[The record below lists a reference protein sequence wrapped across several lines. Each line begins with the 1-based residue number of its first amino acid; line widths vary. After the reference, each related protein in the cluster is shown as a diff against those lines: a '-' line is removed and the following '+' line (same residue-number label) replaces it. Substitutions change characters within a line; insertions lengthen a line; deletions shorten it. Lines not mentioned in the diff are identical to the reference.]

1 MTEKLE
7 IYKCNVCGNIT
18 EVLVP
23 ESGTLVCCGEDMELL
38 KPMNHESEKTIAEKH
53 TPEIEHTD
61 NGTIIRMPNHPM
73 EEKHYIVFLRAE
85 DSENNNVYTKFF
97 YPNDKVEMVLEG
109 VFNIKNAVS
118 YCNVHGL
125 YEGEINE

>member
-1 MTEKLE
+1 MTKKLE
-7 IYKCNVCGNIT
+7 IYKCNICGNIT

-38 KPMNHESEKTIAEKH
+38 KPLNQESEKTIAEKH
-53 TPEIEHTD
+53 TPEIEHTY
-61 NGTIIRMPNHPM
+61 NGTIILMSNHPM

-97 YPNDKVEMVLEG
+97 YPNDKVEMVLDG
-109 VFNIKNAVS
+109 VYNIKKAVS

-125 YEGEINE
+125 YKGEIND

>member
-1 MTEKLE
+1 MTKKLE
-7 IYKCNVCGNIT
+7 IYKCNICGNIT

-38 KPMNHESEKTIAEKH
+38 KPLNQESEKTIAEKH

-61 NGTIIRMPNHPM
+61 NGTIIRMSNHPM
-73 EEKHYIVFLRAE
+73 EEKNYIVFLRAE

-97 YPNDKVEMVLEG
+97 YPNDKVEMVLDG
-109 VFNIKNAVS
+109 VYNIKKAVS

-125 YEGEINE
+125 YKGEINE

>member
-1 MTEKLE
+1 MTKKLE

-38 KPMNHESEKTIAEKH
+38 KPMNHESEKTVAEKH

-61 NGTIIRMPNHPM
+61 NGTIIRMQNHPM

>member
-1 MTEKLE
+1 
-7 IYKCNVCGNIT
+7 
-18 EVLVP
+18 
-23 ESGTLVCCGEDMELL
+23 
-38 KPMNHESEKTIAEKH
+38 
-53 TPEIEHTD
+53 
-61 NGTIIRMPNHPM
+61 MPNHPM

>member
-1 MTEKLE
+1 MTKKLE

-38 KPMNHESEKTIAEKH
+38 KPLNQESEKTIAEKH

-61 NGTIIRMPNHPM
+61 NGTIIRMSNHPM

-97 YPNDKVEMVLEG
+97 YPNDKVEMVLDG
-109 VFNIKNAVS
+109 VYNIKKAVS

-125 YEGEINE
+125 YKGEINE

>member
-1 MTEKLE
+1 MTKKLE
-7 IYKCNVCGNIT
+7 IYKCNICGNIT

-38 KPMNHESEKTIAEKH
+38 KPLNQESEKTIAEKH

-61 NGTIIRMPNHPM
+61 NGTIISMSNHPM

-97 YPNDKVEMVLEG
+97 YPNDKVEMVLDG
-109 VFNIKNAVS
+109 VYNIKKAVS

-125 YEGEINE
+125 YKGEINE

>member
-1 MTEKLE
+1 MTKKLE

-38 KPMNHESEKTIAEKH
+38 KPLNHESEKIVAEKH

-61 NGTIIRMPNHPM
+61 NGTIIRMSNHPM

-109 VFNIKNAVS
+109 VFNIKNAFS